1 MSINPRM
8 GAFFPRS
15 RFTRTPGEDFD
26 DDLPPPMNVKP
37 YIMVVEDNKTT
48 QETLK
53 RDLEQLG
60 MELKQVYSAEEAW
73 RSLESER
80 LPHVLILD
88 FHLPGEDGPGFF
100 RRLAVDPRF
109 KTIPVIPFT
118 ALLGASDA
126 SSVSTI
132 ASFLESRDT
141 RDALAQP
148 IVSKKGREDVYR
160 VPPELILALGH
171 ALRHQSF
178 ALPQPMR
185 DAMKKIISS
194 ISSALENPEGS

>member
-1 MSINPRM
+1 
-8 GAFFPRS
+8 
-15 RFTRTPGEDFD
+15 
-26 DDLPPPMNVKP
+26 MNVKP
-37 YIMVVEDNKTT
+37 FLMVVEDNKIT

-60 MELKQVYSAEEAW
+60 MELKQAYSAEEAW
-73 RSLESER
+73 HFLETER

-109 KTIPVIPFT
+109 KNIPVIPFT

-141 RDALAQP
+141 RDFHTQT

-160 VPPELILALGH
+160 VPPELILAIGH

-178 ALPQPMR
+178 ALPPPMR
-185 DAMKKIISS
+185 EAMKKIISS
-194 ISSALENPEGS
+194 ISSTLESADEP